1 MSAHRNSAGRIF
13 WGFIIIVVGVLLLLD
28 QMEKLDFG
36 WVISRYWPVILILA
50 GLWQLVANNFRNTGG
65 PLLLIVLGVVFQ
77 LAKLEILGKSAWH
90 YVWPLLIIFVGVLLL
105 LGALGR
111 RTPASQPGVR
121 EGSLDIFS
129 IFAGLNRRIDAP
141 DFRGGK
147 ATAVLGGID
156 LDMRG
161 AGLAEGAAAIDLSVI
176 LGGITIRVP
185 GHWRVEMDARPL
197 LGGIEDKHTFEPG
210 SQGAQTLRIKAS
222 AILGGIEIK
231 D

>member
-1 MSAHRNSAGRIF
+1 MSAHRDSAGRIF

-156 LDMRG
+156 LDKRG

-185 GHWRVEMDARPL
+185 RHWRVEMDARPL